1 MGNPKNHNIVLLRLP
16 FCSVIKFNLRH
27 LRLLLMA
34 MNLVILYTAVI
45 LYQSF
50 EKIDSMKR
58 KANKGLTRNEKDQDS
73 FYTSNH
79 WLHEHYHVI
88 DHAFNHAD
96 QILFGQSEY
105 NNNILYTIY
114 SSDVKSYFRSLFFIT
129 TEKWVILKNVTPA
142 FVYIFFR
149 TI

>member
-16 FCSVIKFNLRH
+16 FCNVIKFNLRH
-27 LRLLLMA
+27 LRFLLMA

-58 KANKGLTRNEKDQDS
+58 NATKGLTRSEKDQDS

-105 NNNILYTIY
+105 NNYKKIPILFTEILTRGKLFSVFSLSLQRNESNI
-114 SSDVKSYFRSLFFIT
+114 
-129 TEKWVILKNVTPA
+129 
-142 FVYIFFR
+142 
-149 TI
+149 

>member
-16 FCSVIKFNLRH
+16 FCNVIKFNLRH
-27 LRLLLMA
+27 LRFLLMA

-105 NNNILYTIY
+105 NNY
-114 SSDVKSYFRSLFFIT
+114 K
-129 TEKWVILKNVTPA
+129 KKK
-142 FVYIFFR
+142 IFESK
-149 TI
+149 

>member
-1 MGNPKNHNIVLLRLP
+1 
-16 FCSVIKFNLRH
+16 
-27 LRLLLMA
+27 MA

-58 KANKGLTRNEKDQDS
+58 NATKGLTRSEKDQDS

-79 WLHEHYHVI
+79 WLHEYYHVI
-88 DHAFNHAD
+88 DHTFNHAD

-105 NNNILYTIY
+105 DNYKTNI
-114 SSDVKSYFRSLFFIT
+114 
-129 TEKWVILKNVTPA
+129 
-142 FVYIFFR
+142 
-149 TI
+149 

>member
-16 FCSVIKFNLRH
+16 FCNVIKFNLRH
-27 LRLLLMA
+27 LRFLLMA

-105 NNNILYTIY
+105 NQGPRN
-114 SSDVKSYFRSLFFIT
+114 R
-129 TEKWVILKNVTPA
+129 
-142 FVYIFFR
+142 
-149 TI
+149 

>member
-1 MGNPKNHNIVLLRLP
+1 
-16 FCSVIKFNLRH
+16 
-27 LRLLLMA
+27 MA

-58 KANKGLTRNEKDQDS
+58 NATKGLTRSEKDQDS

-79 WLHEHYHVI
+79 WLHEYYHVI
-88 DHAFNHAD
+88 DHVFNHAD

-105 NNNILYTIY
+105 
-114 SSDVKSYFRSLFFIT
+114 V
-129 TEKWVILKNVTPA
+129 
-142 FVYIFFR
+142 
-149 TI
+149 

>member
-16 FCSVIKFNLRH
+16 FCNVIKFNLRH
-27 LRLLLMA
+27 LRFLLMA

-105 NNNILYTIY
+105 NNYKKKYLSRNNN
-114 SSDVKSYFRSLFFIT
+114 VK
-129 TEKWVILKNVTPA
+129 KN
-142 FVYIFFR
+142 F
-149 TI
+149 